1 MQEFFD
7 FLQNIDAH
15 LQEAVNSYGHWVYG
29 LLMLVL
35 FCETG
40 LIIFSVLPGDS
51 LLFAAGSLAATDTL
65 HTSLVFTLLPLAAFL
80 GDQANYALGWWL
92 GRNVFCTGRFPGLN
106 EQRLKQAELFFHK
119 HGPKAILFG
128 RFVPVVRSL
137 VPFVAAATHIPY
149 FTFIRYSALG
159 AGAWA
164 GCFLLLGYFF
174 GSLPFVKDHLWLVM
188 MGIVTLTLLP
198 TLWGLIRKKKTAQQ

>member
-7 FLQNIDAH
+7 FIQNIDAH
-15 LQEAVNSYGHWVYG
+15 LQEAVETYGHWVYG

-65 HTSLVFTLLPLAAFL
+65 HTSAVFTLLPLAAFL
-80 GDQANYALGWWL
+80 GDQANYALGWRL
-92 GRNVFCTGRFPGLN
+92 GRSVFCTGKFPGLN
-106 EQRLKQAELFFHK
+106 EQRLKQAEQFFQK
-119 HGPKAILFG
+119 HGSKAILFG

-137 VPFVAAATHIPY
+137 VPFVAAATHIKY
-149 FTFIRYSALG
+149 STFIRYSA

-164 GCFLLLGYFF
+164 WAASFLLLGYFF
-174 GSLPFVKDHLWLVM
+174 GSLPFVKEHLWLVM
-188 MGIVTLTLLP
+188 MGVVALTLIP
-198 TLWGLIRKKKTAQQ
+198 TLLGFFRNKK